1 MMTPTFSAFASM
13 NKRSLTR
20 REFLHSAVAVT
31 AAGAFGPRFHTFA
44 PEARARLQEFDYRDV
59 RLTGGPL
66 KDQYDRIF
74 ASYLA
79 LDNDRLLKVYRQR
92 AGLPA
97 PGEDM
102 GGWYDADG
110 FVPGHSLGQY
120 ISGLSRYACST
131 GGPLAYAKVQH
142 LVEGFAETL
151 GRDNN
156 PFASPT
162 ASTTWPCYILD
173 KHEIGLLDAYRLAG
187 VQQAKAL
194 LPRVIHGALPY
205 LPDHTYDRGPNS
217 PKKAP
222 YDETY
227 ILSEN
232 LFDSWELTEDTF
244 YLDLAKKYLL
254 NTEYYLPLAQGKD
267 ILPGKHAYSH
277 VISLSSAAKAY
288 LVLGDPEYLEA
299 IKNAWE
305 MLETTQRY
313 ASGGWGPNETFV
325 VPHNGKLFDSLT
337 ATQDHFE
344 TPCGFYAQA
353 KLTRYLLCFTAD
365 ARYGDSLERA
375 LYNTILGAKDPDG
388 DGNYFYYSSYNPLA
402 QKSYYKKKWPCC
414 SGTLVQS
421 VADYVLNLYFHNHE
435 GIYINLFAPS
445 EVRWSCQGVP
455 VIITQDTAFPF
466 GEDVSLRMKMPDA
479 VEFSFFIRV
488 PFWTSGAL
496 KLRVN
501 GKSAQDV
508 SLHNGFA
515 CVRRRWNTGD
525 IIDFTLQRTLRTEAI
540 DDKHPDTVAVMYG
553 PLMIVAATPPAHLA
567 DRPLDLPRGLKPLAY
582 ADAIFSYPFSTTD
595 VQFRP
600 WFMLHDERYTT
611 YFRQRQDEGLKVSSS
626 WP

>member
-1 MMTPTFSAFASM
+1 M
-13 NKRSLTR
+13 NRRSLTR
-20 REFLHSAVAVT
+20 REFLRRAGTVT
-31 AAGAFGPRFHTFA
+31 AASAFAPCLHAFA
-44 PEARARLQEFDYRDV
+44 PEARVRLQEFNYRDV
-59 RLTGGPL
+59 QLTGGPL

-131 GGPLAYAKVQH
+131 GGPLAYAKVQR
-142 LVEGFAETL
+142 LVAGFAETL
-151 GRDNN
+151 GNDNN
-156 PFASPT
+156 PFASPV

-173 KHEIGLLDAYRLAG
+173 KHEVGLLDACQLAG

-205 LPDHTYDRGPNS
+205 LPNHTYDRGPNS
-217 PKKAP
+217 PKEAP

-232 LFDSWELTEDTF
+232 LFNAWEMTGDRF

-254 NTEYYLPLAQGKD
+254 NTEYYLPLSQGKD

-288 LVLGDPEYLEA
+288 LVLGCPEYLEA

-305 MLETTQRY
+305 MLDTTQRF

-325 VPHNGKLFDSLT
+325 APHEGKLFDSLT

-388 DGNYFYYSSYNPLA
+388 DGDFFYYSSYNPLA

-421 VADYVLNLYFHNHE
+421 VADYVLNLYFHNAE
-435 GIYINLFAPS
+435 SIYVNLFAPS
-445 EVRWSCQGVP
+445 EVRWNCQGVS

-466 GEDVSLRMKMPDA
+466 GEDVSLRMKMPRS
-479 VEFSFFIRV
+479 VEFSFLIRV
-488 PFWTSGAL
+488 PFWIGGQL
-496 KLRVN
+496 ELRVN

-515 CVRRRWNTGD
+515 RIRRKWNAGD
-525 IIDFTLQRTLRTEAI
+525 VIEFTLARTLRTEAI

-553 PLMIVAATPPAHLA
+553 PLMMVAATPPANLA
-567 DRPLDLPRGLKPLAY
+567 DRPLDLRHGLKPLAY
-582 ADAIFSYPFSTTD
+582 ADAIFSYPLPASD

-600 WFMLHDERYTT
+600 WFTLHDERYTT
-611 YFRQRQDEGLKVSSS
+611 YFRQK
-626 WP
+626 